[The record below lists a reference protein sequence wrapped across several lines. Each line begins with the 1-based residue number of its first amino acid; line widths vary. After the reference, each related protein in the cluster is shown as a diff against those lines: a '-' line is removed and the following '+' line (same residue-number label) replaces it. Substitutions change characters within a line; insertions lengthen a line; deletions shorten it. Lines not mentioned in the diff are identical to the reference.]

1 MRGIDLVF
9 RGQVGEA
16 IRLARERAGLS
27 AVRLAEATGIHRVAL
42 GNIEK
47 GECEVTLVELVV
59 LARALGATPVQLVY
73 PGVPD
78 RLVEVLPGVEAKA
91 IDAVMWFSGE
101 RRRKPWSV
109 EHPDGTEERAL
120 DLARKREQLNSG
132 QPGGG
137 WSVLA
142 ANLDKARD
150 WTAWAFAE
158 AAWWKQGADLV
169 AALTALGEGSKALAD
184 SELKRLRDE
193 LDDAVDAREHAIGL
207 RNAAIRE
214 RDELRA
220 ELAITKPVW
229 PIDPLSPAD
238 LRRAAD
244 NPIRDA
250 LAAIVRVRELHQPVY
265 QGEIGQ
271 MVCAGCSGEV
281 PETWPCPTI
290 RALDGDGDE

>member
-27 AVRLAEATGIHRVAL
+27 AVKLAEATGIHRVAI

-47 GECEVTLVELVV
+47 GEREVTLVELVV

-120 DLARKREQLNSG
+120 DLARKREQLNKN
-132 QPGGG
+132 
-137 WSVLA
+137 LA
-142 ANLDKARD
+142 ALALWLDLDAD
-150 WTAWAFAE
+150 E
-158 AAWWKQGADLV
+158 AQH
-169 AALTALGEGSKALAD
+169 
-184 SELKRLRDE
+184 
-193 LDDAVDAREHAIGL
+193 DD
-207 RNAAIRE
+207 
-214 RDELRA
+214 
-220 ELAITKPVW
+220 
-229 PIDPLSPAD
+229 
-238 LRRAAD
+238 
-244 NPIRDA
+244 
-250 LAAIVRVRELHQPVY
+250 
-265 QGEIGQ
+265 
-271 MVCAGCSGEV
+271 
-281 PETWPCPTI
+281 
-290 RALDGDGDE
+290 